1 MDTIRALVAD
11 PAAPGHVALRE
22 APAPTPAPSEAVVAV
37 EAVSL
42 NRGEVRALQLAAA
55 GWRPGWDLAGTV
67 VQAAADGSGPPV
79 GTRVV
84 GLAATGAWAERV
96 ALPSDALARLPEA
109 VDAGAAATLPV
120 AGLTAL
126 RAVELADT
134 VENRPVLVTGASG
147 GVGRFAI
154 QLAAQLGADVTALV
168 SSQERGRPL
177 LELGAATATVGV
189 AGDATFDVILESVGG
204 DVLATA
210 LRSINNDGLIVSF
223 GNSAA
228 APTTFD
234 ATAFYRR
241 GGARLYAFV
250 LRNELARSGSG
261 ALDLARL
268 AGMVADGHL
277 DVGIA
282 RDEPWTEAGAV
293 IESFLRREITGKAV
307 LRITQ

>member
-11 PAAPGHVALRE
+11 PAAPGHLALRE
-22 APAPTPAPSEAVVAV
+22 VPAPTPRASEAIVAV

-42 NRGEVRALQLAAA
+42 NRGEVRALQQADD
-55 GWRPGWDLAGTV
+55 GWRPGWDLAGV
-67 VQAAADGSGPPV
+67 IVRAADDDTGPPA

-84 GLAATGAWAERV
+84 GLAAQGAWAEQV
-96 ALPSDALARLPEA
+96 AVPTDVLARLPDA
-109 VDAGAAATLPV
+109 VDAATAATLPV

-134 VENRPVLVTGASG
+134 VDNRSVLVTGASG

-168 SSQERGRPL
+168 SSLERGERL
-177 LELGAATATVGV
+177 ADLGAASVVV
-189 AGDATFDVILESVGG
+189 AVPEDATFDVVLESVGG
-204 DVLATA
+204 DVLGHA
-210 LRSINNDGLIVSF
+210 LHSIAPGGLLVSF
-223 GNSAA
+223 GNSSG

-234 ATAFYRR
+234 VTRFYRR
-241 GGARLYAFV
+241 GGARLYAFA
-250 LRNELARSGSG
+250 LRDELARSGSG

-268 AGMVADGHL
+268 AGTVADGHL

-282 RDEPWTEAGAV
+282 REAPWTEAPAV
-293 IESFLRREITGKAV
+293 VDAFLRREFSGKVV
-307 LRITQ
+307 LRVS